1 MRTYPRNSPEAA
13 ARIVTLVLLA
23 DGHICPLESRE
34 LTSSDLGL
42 ESEQLSHIVQAV
54 CEDLL
59 MDAYAGRSMAAT
71 LDDRLMASLTAEVD
85 DLDLRRKVLRIADA
99 AAQANGDVGE
109 AESLVLEAAR
119 RHWGLQPQEVDL
131 PVALP
136 QGHALR
142 GGLTHVLKSV
152 SE

>member
-13 ARIVTLVLLA
+13 ARIVTLVVLA

-42 ESEQLSHIVQAV
+42 DSEQLSQVVQAV

-59 MDAYAGRSMAAT
+59 MDGYACRSIAT
-71 LDDRLMASLTAEVD
+71 IDDRLMACLTAEVD
-85 DLDLRRKVLRIADA
+85 DLVLQRKVLRIADA
-99 AAQANGDVGE
+99 AARTDGHLGE

-131 PVALP
+131 PVAQT
-136 QGHALR
+136 QGRAPEAASPAH
-142 GGLTHVLKSV
+142 
-152 SE
+152 